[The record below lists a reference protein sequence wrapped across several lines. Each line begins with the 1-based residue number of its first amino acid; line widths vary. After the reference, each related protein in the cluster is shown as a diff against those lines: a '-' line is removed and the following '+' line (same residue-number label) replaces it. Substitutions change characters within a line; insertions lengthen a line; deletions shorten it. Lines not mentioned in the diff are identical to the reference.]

1 MAIAPVPNFPET
13 TPTFFDQKVGESL
26 TGNEGP
32 HRFFE
37 GLGTDPDIPADFVT
51 GIRQGE
57 TPAPGRPN
65 RNAAVFV
72 KSPGETMKQ
81 RAHAGS
87 ASWVEAPT
95 FLREFVQGSFT
106 NYDKPEFEL
115 EMGSESRLH
124 RPAPNVVRD

>member
-1 MAIAPVPNFPET
+1 MAIAPVPSFPER
-13 TPTFFDQKVGESL
+13 TPTFFDQKVGESIP
-26 TGNEGP
+26 GNEGP
-32 HRFFE
+32 HLFQE
-37 GLGTDPDIPADFVT
+37 GLGSDPDIPADFVT

-65 RNAAVFV
+65 RNAPVFI
-72 KSPGETMKQ
+72 KPPAETMKQ

-106 NYDKPEFEL
+106 NYDSPQWEL
-115 EMGSESRLH
+115 EMGSETRLH
-124 RPAPNVVRD
+124 RAAPNVVRD

>member
-1 MAIAPVPNFPET
+1 M
-13 TPTFFDQKVGESL
+13 
-26 TGNEGP
+26 
-32 HRFFE
+32 E

-65 RNAAVFV
+65 RNASVFV

-106 NYDKPEFEL
+106 NYDRPAFEL
-115 EMGSESRLH
+115 EQGSETRLH

>member
-1 MAIAPVPNFPET
+1 MAMAPNPGFPEKA
-13 TPTFFDQKVGESL
+13 PTFFDVKGAESIP
-26 TGNEGP
+26 GNSGP
-32 HRFFE
+32 HLFQE
-37 GLGTDPDIPADFVT
+37 GLASDPDIPADFVV

-65 RNAAVFV
+65 RNANVFI
-72 KSPGETMKQ
+72 KPPQETMKQ

-106 NYDKPEFEL
+106 NYAAPQFEL
-115 EMGSESRLH
+115 EMGSEQRLV

>member
-1 MAIAPVPNFPET
+1 MTIAPVPNFPEKS
-13 TPTFFDQKVGESL
+13 PTFFDRKMGESL
-26 TGNEGP
+26 TGNGGP
-32 HRFFE
+32 QLFQE
-37 GLGTDPDIPADFVT
+37 GLASDPDVPYDFVT

-65 RNAAVFV
+65 RNANVFI
-72 KSPGETMKQ
+72 KPPQETMKQ

-87 ASWVEAPT
+87 ASWVEGPT

-106 NYDKPEFEL
+106 NYSAPQWEL
-115 EMGSESRLH
+115 EMGSERRLV